1 MMAMSLSK
9 DLVLVV
15 DDDLETLRLLKMAL
29 ERANFSVM
37 TASSWDEV
45 STHIES
51 TYRNDRPIDAIV
63 LDLMMPER
71 SGFDVYRALK
81 SQMVSVPPVIMLTAV
96 TGMQQRID
104 ARDLGVTKYLTKPT
118 TPSKL
123 IQTVREVLRESRK
136 ARPKGKTINKFPPKQ
151 FDG

>member
-1 MMAMSLSK
+1 MLKK

-15 DDDLETLRLLKMAL
+15 DDDHETLRLLKMAL
-29 ERANFSVM
+29 ERANFRVL
-37 TASSWDEV
+37 TAASWEDV
-45 STHIES
+45 SDRVQL
-51 TYRNDRPIDAIV
+51 TYADNTSIDVIV

-71 SGFDVYRALK
+71 SGFDVYRAL
-81 SQMVSVPPVIMLTAV
+81 QRQLVSMPPVIMLTAV
-96 TGMQQRID
+96 TGIQQRVD

-123 IQTVREVLRESRK
+123 IETIREVLRESR
-136 ARPKGKTINKFPPKQ
+136 RGKPRSEPINRFPPKR

>member
-1 MMAMSLSK
+1 MSKK
-9 DLVLVV
+9 DLVLVI

-29 ERANFSVM
+29 ERANFSVL
-37 TASSWDEV
+37 TAANWEDV
-45 STHIES
+45 FDRVQL
-51 TYRNDRPIDAIV
+51 TYANNSPIDVVV
-63 LDLMMPER
+63 LDLMMPGR
-71 SGFDVYRALK
+71 SGFDIYRSL
-81 SQMVSVPPVIMLTAV
+81 QRELVTMPPVIMLTAV

-123 IQTVREVLRESRK
+123 VETLKEVLRESRLNK
-136 ARPKGKTINKFPPKQ
+136 PNQKPIDKFPPKR

>member
-1 MMAMSLSK
+1 MALGLSK
-9 DLVLVV
+9 ALILVI

-37 TASSWDEV
+37 TAASWDDV
-45 STHIES
+45 SAHVDS
-51 TYRNDRPIDAIV
+51 SYRNDRPIDAIV

-71 SGFDVYRALK
+71 SGFDVYRAL
-81 SQMVSVPPVIMLTAV
+81 QTRLVSMPPVIMLTAV

-123 IQTVREVLRESRK
+123 VETIREVLKESRK
-136 ARPKGKTINKFPPKQ
+136 DRPKGKAISKFPPKQ

>member
-1 MMAMSLSK
+1 MILSNE
-9 DLVLVV
+9 LVLVI
-15 DDDLETLRLLKMAL
+15 DDDYETLRLLKMAL
-29 ERANFSVM
+29 ERANLSVM
-37 TASSWDEV
+37 TAASWDDV
-45 STHIES
+45 SAHVES
-51 TYRNDRPIDAIV
+51 TYRNDRPIDVIV

-71 SGFDVYRALK
+71 SGFDIYRAL
-81 SQMVSVPPVIMLTAV
+81 QTRLVSMPPVIMLTAV

-123 IQTVREVLRESRK
+123 IENIKEVLEESRK
-136 ARPKGKTINKFPPKQ
+136 KRPKHKGINKFPPKQ